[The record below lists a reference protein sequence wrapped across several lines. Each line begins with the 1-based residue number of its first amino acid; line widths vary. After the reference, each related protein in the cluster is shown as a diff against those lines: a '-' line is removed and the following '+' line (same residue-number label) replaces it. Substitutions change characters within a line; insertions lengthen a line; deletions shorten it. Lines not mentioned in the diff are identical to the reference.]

1 MKLAI
6 IYHTRTGNT
15 KLGAEWIAEG
25 MNRIEG
31 AEVRV
36 FNIDEPVDEDFVK
49 ESCGVVFGTPT
60 YSSNM
65 SAELRMWLQ
74 NNAGRIGLGGKM
86 GGAFATEQYTHG
98 GAELAIQSIQTA
110 ELVFGMLIYSSGMG
124 QGRPIIHLGPVGI
137 NDNLEK
143 HNGMEKS
150 KDYFLLFGER
160 FARMAA
166 QLFEK

>member
-1 MKLAI
+1 MKLSV
-6 IYHTRTGNT
+6 IYHTRTGHT

-31 AEVRV
+31 AEAKV
-36 FNIDEPVDEDFVK
+36 FSIDDVDIDFVK

-65 SAELRMWLQ
+65 SAEMRQWLQ
-74 NNAGRIGLGGKM
+74 DNGGKTGLGGKM

-110 ELVFGMLIYSSGMG
+110 ELVFGMLVYSSGMG
-124 QGRPIIHLGPVGI
+124 QGRPIIHLGPVGV
-137 NDNLEK
+137 NDNLEA
-143 HNGMEKS
+143 HNGMDKS
-150 KDYFLLFGER
+150 KDYFMLFGER
-160 FARMAA
+160 FARMAK